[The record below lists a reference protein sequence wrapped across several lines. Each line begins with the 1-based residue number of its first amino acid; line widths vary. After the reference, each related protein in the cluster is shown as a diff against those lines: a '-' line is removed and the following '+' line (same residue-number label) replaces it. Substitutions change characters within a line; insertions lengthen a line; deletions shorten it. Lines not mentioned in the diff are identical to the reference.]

1 MARGNARGWVVAFA
15 GLGINLA
22 LGVLY
27 SWSVIAKVLSKSVAE
42 GGWGWSAGQASLP
55 YAVCVGVFAVSM
67 VFAGRAQDRLGP
79 RLVASV
85 GGALCGIG
93 MIIASFG
100 TASNIFPISLGF
112 GVLTGIGIG
121 LGYAAAT
128 PAAVKWFPSQRKG
141 LVTGIVVAGFALASV
156 YIAPLT
162 KVLLESYGVPGSFRF
177 LGVMFLIVT
186 VGLAQLL
193 VNPPTNYVP
202 AGSRPA
208 EVVSATDSTRV
219 AADEYYWRQMLRT
232 PQFAL
237 LWLMFAC
244 SAFAGLMIIGHMAK
258 IAALQMS
265 GLDLGFLLVA
275 VLAIGNA
282 LGRVVA
288 GIVSD
293 KIGGVRTML
302 IVFVA
307 QAAMMGVLAFSHT
320 VATLVPVAAAVGF
333 CYGANLS
340 LFPSTT
346 AGFFGTKN
354 LGVNYGLVFTA
365 WGVGGVFGSMTAGSI
380 VDSAGSYGVAYA
392 IAAGLCVLAAG
403 LTFATK
409 PPTPLA
415 AACGAGAEDVRIAA

>member
-1 MARGNARGWVVAFA
+1 MTRGNARGWVVAFA

-42 GGWGWSAGQASLP
+42 GGWGWSAGTASLP
-55 YAVCVGVFAVSM
+55 YAICVGVFAVSM
-67 VFAGRAQDRLGP
+67 VFAGRAQDRFGP
-79 RLVASV
+79 RIVASV
-85 GGALCGIG
+85 GGALCGVG
-93 MIIASFG
+93 MIVASFG
-100 TASNIFPISLGF
+100 TPASILPITIGF
-112 GVLTGIGIG
+112 GVFTGVGIG

-128 PAAVKWFPSQRKG
+128 PAAVKWFPSHRKG

-162 KVLLESYGVPGSFRF
+162 KLLLQSYGVSGSFRF
-177 LGVMFLIVT
+177 LGIMFLIVT

-193 VNPPTNYVP
+193 VDPPAGYVP
-202 AGSRPA
+202 AGTRPEPVTA
-208 EVVSATDSTRV
+208 SGMTAP
-219 AADEYYWRQMLRT
+219 AANPDYDWRDMLRT
-232 PQFAL
+232 RQFVL
-237 LWLMFAC
+237 LWLMYAC

-258 IAALQMS
+258 IAAIQMS

-302 IVFVA
+302 VVFVA
-307 QAAMMGVLAFSHT
+307 QAALMGVLAFSNT
-320 VATLVPVAAAVGF
+320 VALLVPVAAAVGF

-403 LTFATK
+403 LTFLTK
-409 PPTPLA
+409 PPTPRAAVGAGSEEHRLA
-415 AACGAGAEDVRIAA
+415 A

>member
-1 MARGNARGWVVAFA
+1 
-15 GLGINLA
+15 
-22 LGVLY
+22 
-27 SWSVIAKVLSKSVAE
+27 
-42 GGWGWSAGQASLP
+42 
-55 YAVCVGVFAVSM
+55 M

-93 MIIASFG
+93 MIVASFG
-100 TASNIFPISLGF
+100 TPSSMLPITIGF
-112 GVLTGIGIG
+112 GVLTGVGIG

-128 PAAVKWFPSQRKG
+128 PAAVKWFPAQRKG
-141 LVTGIVVAGFALASV
+141 LITGIVVAGFALASV

-162 KVLLESYGVPGSFRF
+162 KLLLQSYGVSGSFRF
-177 LGVMFLIVT
+177 LGIGFLVVT

-193 VNPPTNYVP
+193 VNPPAGYV
-202 AGSRPA
+202 AVGSRPA
-208 EVVSATDSTRV
+208 VVATGKKPAASAASDY
-219 AADEYYWRQMLRT
+219 DWRQMLRT

-293 KIGGVRTML
+293 KIGGIRTLL

-307 QAAMMGVLAFSHT
+307 QAAMMGALAFSHT

-333 CYGANLS
+333 FYGANLS

-365 WGVGGVFGSMTAGSI
+365 WGVGGVFGSMVAGSI
-380 VDSAGSYGVAYA
+380 VDSAGSYGLAYA

-409 PPTPLA
+409 PPAPLA
-415 AACGAGAEDVRIAA
+415 SAGSDAGDVRIAA